1 MSGGSSRHPWLRE
14 FTSCFPLQQLQPR
27 FVRVLE
33 QYAAVTLPFCS
44 SFVKDPGSSMVK
56 HTIQRSFFSLG
67 IIILED
73 FYFEI
78 CFESSF
84 AVVVYLPITL
94 NTLLLLLLVLLQIS
108 LGCCAA
114 LRYPQPGLVLG
125 ASTPSLTRRSALVS
139 SAAKHFCRY
148 RKEKITHLK

>member
-1 MSGGSSRHPWLRE
+1 
-14 FTSCFPLQQLQPR
+14 
-27 FVRVLE
+27 
-33 QYAAVTLPFCS
+33 
-44 SFVKDPGSSMVK
+44 MVK
-56 HTIQRSFFSLG
+56 HTFQISFFSLG

-94 NTLLLLLLVLLQIS
+94 NTLLFLLLVLLLQIS
-108 LGCCAA
+108 LECCAA

-139 SAAKHFCRY
+139 TAAKHFCHY